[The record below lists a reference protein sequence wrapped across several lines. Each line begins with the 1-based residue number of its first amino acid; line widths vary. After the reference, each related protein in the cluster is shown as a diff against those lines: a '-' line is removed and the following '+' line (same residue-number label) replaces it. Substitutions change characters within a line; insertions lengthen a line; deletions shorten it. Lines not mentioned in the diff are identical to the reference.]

1 MKMHSHSAENFSI
14 PILPSPF
21 SRFSTPS
28 AMFRYFPPIF
38 TFMPFI
44 IITLLSDFSPNLLI
58 ANKLEKELNKCE
70 GMLHKGLSLI
80 LPWFINAQEFNL
92 YLS

>member
-1 MKMHSHSAENFSI
+1 
-14 PILPSPF
+14 
-21 SRFSTPS
+21 
-28 AMFRYFPPIF
+28 
-38 TFMPFI
+38 MPFI